1 MSNATDRSEELGL
14 GLHGFFSEY
23 FKAGDEGY
31 QQKNL
36 TGRAPLKRRDKSRFF
51 FDMNPHFYIIIS
63 FHIQFA
69 SSKAHLTNRGV
80 GRRQPMGVP
89 LLGLSLRWPR
99 VGASSQRTAG
109 RLLMLMPLAWRVY
122 EQAQDTERKSAV
134 AAGKKTL
141 P

>member
-1 MSNATDRSEELGL
+1 MSNATDRSEGLGL

-69 SSKAHLTNRGV
+69 SSKAHLTNGGGAQTANGGAPPRPEPEVAPGGGEQSED
-80 GRRQPMGVP
+80 GRAAADADAFSVE
-89 LLGLSLRWPR
+89 SL
-99 VGASSQRTAG
+99 
-109 RLLMLMPLAWRVY
+109 
-122 EQAQDTERKSAV
+122 
-134 AAGKKTL
+134 
-141 P
+141 